1 MKTVVEHLTDLIRI
15 PSVSRLSNR
24 PMVEYAEHALHL
36 AGWQTKQQ
44 KYRNLHGVEKINL
57 IAAPAGQSID
67 DVDVSLAFLCHT
79 DTVPFASDW
88 PSAVNPVVSDGFVYG
103 CGSCDVKGFLAC
115 LLTAIAAQVHSD
127 FMPGLRLVLT
137 ADEEV
142 GCLGASRLLAE
153 GLLKPAQAVIGEPT
167 SLRPARAGKG
177 YFLAEVTITGREAHS
192 AHPEQGRSAIYVAA
206 RMISMIENYAAQLAE
221 EKNDL
226 FRPAFTTLNVG
237 TIEGGT
243 AKNIVPAHCRFQIE
257 WRPLPGSAATD
268 VWSAI
273 QSFATEMAG
282 SDPDV
287 DVKLNLLRTQTG
299 FETSANAAVVQSLE
313 RLASRPATSIPFGS
327 EASLLA
333 PIAQEVVVFGPGDM
347 RTAHSNRECVPI
359 SELEEA
365 VVILGALM
373 RNGGTPVG

>member
-15 PSVSRLSNR
+15 PSVSRLGNR
-24 PMVEYAEHALHL
+24 PLVEYAEHALHL

-44 KYRNLHGVEKINL
+44 TYEDMHGVEKMNL
-57 IAAPAGQSID
+57 IAAPAGQNID
-67 DVDVSLAFLCHT
+67 DVDISLAFLCHT
-79 DTVPFASDW
+79 DTVPYAPDW
-88 PSAVNPVVSDGFVYG
+88 YGAVNPVVSDGFVYG

-115 LLTAIAAQVHSD
+115 LLTAIASQAQSD
-127 FMPGLRLVLT
+127 FVPSLRLVLT

-142 GCLGASRLLAE
+142 GCVGASHLIAAE
-153 GLLKPAQAVIGEPT
+153 LLKPARAVIGEPT

-177 YFLAEVTITGREAHS
+177 YFLAEVAITGREAHS

-206 RMISMIENYAAQLAE
+206 RMISMIEKYAAQLAE
-221 EKNDL
+221 EKDAL
-226 FRPAFTTLNVG
+226 FHPAFTTLNVG

-243 AKNIVPAHCRFQIE
+243 AKNIIPAHCRFQIE
-257 WRPLPGSAATD
+257 WRPLPGPAATD

-273 QSFATEMAG
+273 QSFATVIAA

-299 FETSANAAVVQSLE
+299 FETSENAALVQSLE
-313 RLASRPATSIPFGS
+313 RLASRPAKSIPFGS

-333 PIAQEVVVFGPGDM
+333 SIAQEVVVFGPGDM

-365 VVILGALM
+365 VVILCTLM
-373 RNGGTPVG
+373 RRGGTPIG